1 MMQRTVATRIPAELE
16 NEIRN
21 FMKEE
26 GIDKSTAVRN
36 ILEIGVKE
44 WKKSRAVQLYT
55 SGKTTL
61 WKASQISGLSLRE
74 MLDELNRLRIPTH
87 VTAKDLEEDIE
98 AAKAEA

>member
-21 FMKEE
+21 FMREE

-61 WKASQISGLSLRE
+61 WKASQISGLSLRD